1 MWVAIAI
8 FLALCWVVGFLLFHV
23 ASFLIHILLLVA
35 VVALIYHFVRK
46 RGAP

>member
-1 MWVAIAI
+1 M
-8 FLALCWVVGFLLFHV
+8 ALCWVVGFLLFHV